1 MRNPLL
7 TVRTN
12 QAVKIKTLL
21 TNPMLTLQRVNP
33 PVGMLINR
41 QRVEKRKRERER
53 IELPPKRLEKLLLL
67 LRLVVV
73 LVGRVR
79 MVRVYRLEETRRRR
93 QHKRVEEEKIGH
105 KVGESRSKTSDLFP
119 QRSTTGSRPLLLL
132 LLLRLMVNTL
142 LLVAMDKVNR
152 LIKSLLQLLVRLGIT
167 EARVMELPRQRQW

>member
-33 PVGMLINR
+33 PVRTLINR

-53 IELPPKRLEKLLLL
+53 IELPPKRLEKLLLW
-67 LRLVVV
+67 LVVV

-105 KVGESRSKTSDLFP
+105 KVGGSRSKTSDLFP

-152 LIKSLLQLLVRLGIT
+152 LIKSLLQLLVRLGMT
-167 EARVMELPRQRQW
+167 EARVMELARARRQW